1 MDGIVTPEA
10 VVLDVETAGVASR
23 VFAGMIDLL
32 IQLGILLFGS
42 IFLQALGL
50 DGSSRVLYVS
60 LLIALILMGYPLLSE
75 TLMRGRTIG
84 KRAMGLRA
92 VTVEGAPI
100 RLRHALLRMM
110 GGLVDRFLPPPGI
123 TGMLF
128 VLGTSRHQ
136 RVGDLLAGTIV
147 IRDPYRTPLPA
158 AVWFP
163 VPPGCEAFAA
173 TIDPTAMT
181 DEQYTVI
188 RSFLMRNRELSVDA
202 RYALAADLAQR
213 AATTLRHVGHTKVH
227 PEAYLLCVISRYQR
241 RNFPNYQPTAW
252 TRQNQLASS

>member
-23 VFAGMIDLL
+23 VFAGLLDLL
-32 IQLGILLFGS
+32 ISAGIIFVGMIVLGM
-42 IFLQALGL
+42 LGL
-50 DGSSRVLYVS
+50 PDSSTKLFVA
-60 LLIALILMGYPLLSE
+60 LLIALVMMGYPLISE

-84 KRAMGLRA
+84 KRALGLRA

-110 GGLVDRFLPPPGI
+110 GGLVDRFLPPLGV

-147 IRDPYRTPLPA
+147 IRDPDRTPLPT

-188 RSFLMRNRELSVDA
+188 RSFLMRNREMSVDA
-202 RYALAADLAQR
+202 RYSLAVDLAQR
-213 AATTLRHVGHTKVH
+213 AATTLRHVGHNKVH

-252 TRQNQLASS
+252 HARV